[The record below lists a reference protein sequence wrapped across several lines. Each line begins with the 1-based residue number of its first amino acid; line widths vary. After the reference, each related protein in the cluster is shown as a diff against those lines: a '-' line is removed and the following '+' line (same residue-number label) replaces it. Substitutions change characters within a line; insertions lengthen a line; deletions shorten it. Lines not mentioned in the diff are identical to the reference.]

1 MGDKLRAGQR
11 RQYRDTHNSYV
22 PHISINSHPIYTH
35 SNTYTGGGG
44 GELLEKAKTNHVLN
58 KTAVSYLHLPRLC
71 FIAYITRPMQPQP
84 ESSLIAIVNDVSE
97 DLTM

>member
-35 SNTYTGGGG
+35 SHTYGGGG
-44 GELLEKAKTNHVLN
+44 GVII
-58 KTAVSYLHLPRLC
+58 R
-71 FIAYITRPMQPQP
+71 
-84 ESSLIAIVNDVSE
+84 ESKDKSC
-97 DLTM
+97 TQ